1 MAGRDDP
8 GVVVIGAGLAG
19 LTAAV
24 SLDRAGHRVEVIEAR
39 ERVGG
44 RTWSRLLE
52 NGAVVEMG
60 AEFILPGNDR
70 IRALARSQGID
81 LWDKGV
87 RYGRREPHGGPPVD
101 AQSLERGAIRV
112 EEALRE
118 LPPGDRTSA
127 ADLLAS
133 LDIGEGVHD
142 ALLARIQMSSATS
155 ATEVSAHGLDRLG
168 HVDSE
173 PSPSLAGGNQSLCL
187 ALAGSLG
194 EKVHLGEPA
203 VSVEWDGRRVDVTTA
218 SGRTVPARQCVI
230 AVPAS
235 VISKIEFLPAL
246 PEAKRDAMASVRY
259 GHAAKLFIPL
269 SEPAPVS
276 AVMNVPECYWC
287 WTETGES
294 DEPMPLL
301 SCFAG
306 SPAALEGL
314 EVATGPERWLESVIA
329 MRPDLELLPEQ
340 AILSTWD
347 DDPWV
352 GAAYSVSPSA
362 ALSEAL
368 RAPAGPFVFAG
379 EHTAGEF
386 HGLMEGA
393 VRSGFHAAGLI
404 AG

>member
-24 SLDRAGHRVEVIEAR
+24 ALDRAGHCVEVIEAR
-39 ERVGG
+39 DRVGG
-44 RTWSRLLE
+44 RTWSRQLE
-52 NGAVVEMG
+52 SGAVVEMG

-70 IRALARSQGID
+70 IRALARSHGID

-87 RYGRREPHGGPPVD
+87 RYGKREPRGGAPVD
-101 AQSLERGAIRV
+101 AQSLELGAITV
-112 EEALRE
+112 ERALRE
-118 LPPGDRTSA
+118 LPPGDPTSA

-133 LDIGEGVHD
+133 LDIGEGVRA

-173 PSPSLAGGNQSLCL
+173 PSPGLAGGNQSLSL

-194 EKVHLGEPA
+194 EKVRLGDPA
-203 VSVEWDGRRVDVTTA
+203 TSVEWDARRVEVATA
-218 SGRTVPARQCVI
+218 SGETVTARHCVI

-235 VISKIEFLPAL
+235 VISRIAFSPDLPQEKSEAL
-246 PEAKRDAMASVRY
+246 RSVRY

-287 WTETGES
+287 WTETGEG

-314 EVATGPERWLESVIA
+314 EVTSGPERWLDSVTT
-329 MRPDLELLPEQ
+329 MRPDLLLLTDQ

-352 GAAYSVSPSA
+352 GAAYSVSPSSK
-362 ALSEAL
+362 LSDAL

-393 VRSGFHAAGLI
+393 VRSGYHAAGLI
-404 AG
+404 TA